1 MINSTKSNHLKTGII
16 MKKTIG
22 IILALSLLSGCAP
35 EIGSKEWC
43 ASIKEKPKADWTIK
57 EGKEF
62 ASNCIF

>member
-1 MINSTKSNHLKTGII
+1 

-35 EIGSKEWC
+35 EIGSKDWC
-43 ASIKEKPKADWTIK
+43 KNIKEKSKADWTIK

>member
-1 MINSTKSNHLKTGII
+1 

-43 ASIKEKPKADWTIK
+43 ASIKEKPKGDWTVK